1 MGSRFTNCELF
12 SCLGLWPLALSS
24 SHELGKIKVSVMIAL
39 FVIDE
44 IISTDVGSV
53 AFSRLANGL
62 KSNIAS
68 PTWVMDQRLIVAKC
82 WTSMMSRV

>member
-24 SHELGKIKVSVMIAL
+24 SLDLGKIKVSVMIAL

-44 IISTDVGSV
+44 IISIDVGSV
-53 AFSRLANGL
+53 ASFQLGNGL
-62 KSNIAS
+62 KPNIAS
-68 PTWVMDQRLIVAKC
+68 PTGVMD
-82 WTSMMSRV
+82 